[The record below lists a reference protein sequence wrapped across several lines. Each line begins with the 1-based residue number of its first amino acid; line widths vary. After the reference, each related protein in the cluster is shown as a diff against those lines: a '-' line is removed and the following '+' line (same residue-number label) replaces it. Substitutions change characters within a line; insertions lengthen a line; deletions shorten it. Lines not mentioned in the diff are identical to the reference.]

1 MGSTD
6 MNAQSLYHAYAM
18 TYLELERARSDRAP
32 VPPSVL
38 VRLTADQEPLQRA
51 VMRGMRDVERLQPMR
66 AKRELLAVLGRVA
79 TSAA

>member
-1 MGSTD
+1 
-6 MNAQSLYHAYAM
+6 MNPQSLYHAYAM

-38 VRLTADQEPLQRA
+38 VRLTARQEALQRA

-66 AKRELLAVLGRVA
+66 AKPELLAVLGRNLA
-79 TSAA
+79 TSAS